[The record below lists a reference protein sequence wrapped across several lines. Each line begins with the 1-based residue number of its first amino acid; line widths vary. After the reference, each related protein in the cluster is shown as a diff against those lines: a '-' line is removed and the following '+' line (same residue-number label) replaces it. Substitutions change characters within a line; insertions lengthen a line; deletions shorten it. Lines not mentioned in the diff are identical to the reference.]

1 MASYQDLLD
10 AIARV
15 GTVTGDSRAWLTG
28 LSDADLA
35 TITSPV
41 SIVAPSAIDNV
52 VAKIRA
58 QHGRSSTRHPP
69 LRVKHRGGRARQR
82 KPFGPQKH
90 LWHIRI
96 RQVRNS
102 TCR

>member
-58 QHGRSSTRHPP
+58 QHGSVFDPSPAAQSQTP
-69 LRVKHRGGRARQR
+69 GRARQR